1 MNFMLWGVLCLAL
14 SLNLEGP
21 AGQVID
27 CAPDFVGYLLLAYGA
42 KEVNHWSKHFRKI
55 EKTGILFAIYSAITW
70 ARDAFNIFPG
80 QNITMNFIVDLL
92 EVAVCMVV
100 LMWIFKGIHAVELQT
115 DFELRSVV
123 MKVVW
128 IAMLVF
134 HLANFVAYFFPPV
147 LQEICGVAAMVAGIG
162 YTVAFFLCKCHYEDA
177 MAELEEE
184 K

>member
-1 MNFMLWGVLCLAL
+1 MNFMLLGVLCLAL

-55 EKTGILFAIYSAITW
+55 EKTGVLFAIYSAITW
-70 ARDAFNIFPG
+70 ARNAFNFLPG
-80 QNITMNFIVDLL
+80 QNVTMNFVIDLM
-92 EVAVCMVV
+92 EVVVCMVV
-100 LMWIFKGIHAVELQT
+100 LMWIFQGIHAVELQT

-123 MKVVW
+123 MKCIWVGMIV
-128 IAMLVF
+128 M
-134 HLANFVAYFFPPV
+134 HLMNFVAFFFPPV
-147 LQEICGVAAMVAGIG
+147 VREICGVAAMVVGIG
-162 YTVAFFLCKCHYEDA
+162 YTVAFFVCKCHYDDA
-177 MAELEEE
+177 MAELEE